1 MRKFV
6 TDIENF
12 ITDIENNGT
21 EAEILPFSSEFLG
34 HSPPSIWGFRND
46 GPGVVAIYCGPAGGP
61 ILERCELCGPAGG
74 PILERCELQPDDVM
88 ELRGAHFVLQ
98 SRDRLGAVGFIAR
111 P

>member
-61 ILERCELCGPAGG
+61 ILERCEL
-74 PILERCELQPDDVM
+74 QPDDVM

-98 SRDRLGAVGFIAR
+98 SRDRLGAVVFIAS